1 MDSESATLRR
11 AAKQPQIIF
20 SPVMCQ
26 NSSHLENP
34 LLSASG
40 GAQNSTALN
49 SRGEL
54 QLTPPHPLRFSCRQ
68 INGFCLPPRNLSSP
82 RLSKG
87 VSCLKGEAIR

>member
-54 QLTPPHPLRFSCRQ
+54 QLTPPPPAAIFVSANQRLLFAAAQSFFSPSVKR
-68 INGFCLPPRNLSSP
+68 
-82 RLSKG
+82 RL
-87 VSCLKGEAIR
+87 VSER